1 MIVPGGYVVR
11 YQPEGPN
18 EKPRMAWIDL
28 AKVPDPRAVRGPA

>member
-18 EKPRMAWIDL
+18 EKPGMRMDRLGQGA
-28 AKVPDPRAVRGPA
+28 